1 MARHFL
7 VLLFSLLGLFST
19 AQISTNSPYS
29 SRGLGDTRFYG
40 NAYLSAL
47 GGTSTAVFDSTQVN
61 LFNPSSYAL
70 TAEQLPLFS
79 MGITHQEKRFESNGS
94 QSDGRFS
101 GITHMSLVIPFAKR
115 LGLAFGL
122 KPFSRMGYEINDH
135 TVVDGDSIFYDYTG
149 EGAIQEFLLGFSGTV
164 IDGAGHQLSL
174 GINGKHYFGG
184 VSNVRRTFQ
193 NTNVGETG
201 GFESSDLKASAFGYE
216 LGLNY
221 QWQVKKEHRLVVGGT
236 YRPEQTLNFRRS
248 TSRVYF
254 TSFSNTSSYDT
265 IVAPNPSDG
274 SITMPEE
281 LSLGFSYVFTPF
293 KDTNSRNSKLPL
305 LKFSAEYSSTAWSNY
320 IEVFE
325 GDIRDPE
332 FLDANSI
339 RLGLE
344 FAPHRM
350 SADRSTYVNF
360 LDRFRYRVGAYQTNT
375 AYSVND
381 TQLMDRGITAG
392 IGIPIII
399 NRAISSVNFAFNYG
413 TLGDA
418 QSIGGVQENYF
429 GFNFGINIAPGY
441 DRWFRKY
448 KLD

>member
-1 MARHFL
+1 MAKHFL
-7 VLLFSLLGLFST
+7 VLLFSFLGFLST

-29 SRGLGDTRFYG
+29 SRGLGDARFYG

-47 GGTSTAVFDSTQVN
+47 GGASAAVFDSTQVN

-70 TAEQLPLFS
+70 TAQQLPLFS
-79 MGITHQEKRFESNGS
+79 IGVTHQEKRFESNGN

-101 GITHMSLVIPFAKR
+101 GITHMSLVVPFAKR
-115 LGLAFGL
+115 FGVAFGL
-122 KPFSRMGYEINDH
+122 KPLSRAGYEINDH
-135 TVVDGDSIFYDYTG
+135 TLVDGDSIFYDYTG

-164 IDGAGHQLSL
+164 IDREKHQLTL
-174 GINGKHYFGG
+174 GVNGKHFFGG
-184 VSNVRRTFQ
+184 ISNIRRTFQ

-201 GFESSDLKASAFGYE
+201 GFESNQLRASAFGYE
-216 LGLNY
+216 LGFNY
-221 QWQVKKEHRLVVGGT
+221 QWQLNKEHRLVLGGT
-236 YRPEQTLNFRRS
+236 YRPEQSLSFRSS

-254 TSFSNTSSYDT
+254 TSYSNTSSYDT
-265 IVAPNPSDG
+265 IIAPSPAEG

-281 LSLGFSYVFTPF
+281 VNMGFSYVFTPF

-320 IEVFE
+320 REVFE
-325 GDIRDPE
+325 GNNEDPS
-332 FLDANSI
+332 FLDASSI

-360 LDRFRYRVGAYQTNT
+360 LDRFRYRVGAYQTST
-375 AYSVND
+375 MYSVND
-381 TQLMDRGITAG
+381 TQLTDRGVTVG
-392 IGIPIII
+392 LGIPIII
-399 NRAISSVNFAFNYG
+399 NRAVSSVNFAFNYG
-413 TLGDA
+413 ELGD
-418 QSIGGVQENYF
+418 SEGIGGVQENYF